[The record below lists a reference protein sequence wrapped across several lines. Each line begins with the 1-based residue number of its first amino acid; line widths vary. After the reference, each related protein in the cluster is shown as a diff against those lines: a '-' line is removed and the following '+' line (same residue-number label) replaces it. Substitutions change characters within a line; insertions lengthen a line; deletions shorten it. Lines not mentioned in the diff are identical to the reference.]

1 MKEYSVKMVDGTRH
15 DFIAD
20 HIEFDEDAFMMI
32 RGDNKKVLLNGRFI
46 VSITI
51 KGDGD
56 DS

>member
-32 RGDNKKVLLNGRFI
+32 GTKDKKTLLNSRFI

-51 KGDGD
+51 KGESD

>member
-1 MKEYSVKMVDGTRH
+1 MKQYSVKMIDGTRH

-20 HIEFDEDAFMMI
+20 HIEFDEDAFMTI
-32 RGDNKKVLLNGRFI
+32 GTKDIKTLLNSRFI

>member
-1 MKEYSVKMVDGTRH
+1 MKSYSIKMADGTRH

-20 HIEFDEDAFMMI
+20 HLEFDEDSYLMI